1 MDETRN
7 NIKFWLEILEGGIS
21 IDLKIVLKLISENRV
36 WRHDLVQDCVQW
48 QPLVLAHWIL
58 GFYWHIWV
66 TCLA

>member
-36 WRHDLVQDCVQW
+36 
-48 QPLVLAHWIL
+48 
-58 GFYWHIWV
+58 
-66 TCLA
+66 